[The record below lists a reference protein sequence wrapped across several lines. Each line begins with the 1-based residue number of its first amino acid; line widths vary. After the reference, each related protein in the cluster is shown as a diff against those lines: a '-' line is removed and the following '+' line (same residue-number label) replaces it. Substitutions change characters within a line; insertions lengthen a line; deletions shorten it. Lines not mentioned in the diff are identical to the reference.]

1 MFVDRVYTT
10 DNHVELFC
18 ITCGARKFHHNSN
31 EREALWL
38 IQSETK
44 RMQALIF
51 Q

>member
-18 ITCGARKFHHNSN
+18 IVCGARKFYHNST

-38 IQSETK
+38 IQSEMK
-44 RMQALIF
+44 RIQALIF